1 MSDESKHD
9 DEDHFSYELS
19 KDVFEGMRKSTDEE
33 VARANAALDFW
44 EEHRERKAQERR
56 RKAVEIAINAK
67 QRKTREDQ
75 EKKRLLDD

>member
-1 MSDESKHD
+1 MTDEINHD

-44 EEHRERKAQERR
+44 EEHRKKKAHERR
-56 RKAVEIAINAK
+56 AKAVEIAINAK
-67 QRKTREDQ
+67 QRKIREEQ
-75 EKKRLLDD
+75 ENKRLLDD